1 MNIPHWAEMGISK
14 IFEKEAQRR
23 FGGYLGGDNTKNEG
37 KPTSILTGQFQCVC
51 QCSTLFFYLSAVFT
65 ALKLKKI
72 RTNKSHFIIRWRS
85 RSRYCVTFNQSLGPK
100 PSTCSNPAACCQL
113 ISAINGQFL
122 EQHMPS
128 ILFNSK
134 HSFCKVLLN

>member
-23 FGGYLGGDNTKNEG
+23 FGDYQGGDNTKNEG

-65 ALKLKKI
+65 ALKLKSFELMKA
-72 RTNKSHFIIRWRS
+72 
-85 RSRYCVTFNQSLGPK
+85 SLEF
-100 PSTCSNPAACCQL
+100 ADD
-113 ISAINGQFL
+113 SAIASRLTKICVPNLVLARIQQLAASLFL
-122 EQHMPS
+122 QSMVNFSNNICLQYYS
-128 ILFNSK
+128 ILSIHFVKSY
-134 HSFCKVLLN
+134 